1 MKRRNGL
8 YKQDM
13 MTNIVGSDRSNG
25 VDRQIGDYLDN
36 YYDDW
41 IDTPIPALDGQTP
54 REAAKSSE
62 GKRMLEDL
70 FDYMHHLPNT
80 VPFPYEK
87 MKEELRI

>member
-1 MKRRNGL
+1 MLANLKPKTTYNQGIVESAAGL
-8 YKQDM
+8 DG
-13 MTNIVGSDRSNG
+13 TNREMGSH
-25 VDRQIGDYLDN
+25 LDN
-36 YYDDW
+36 FFDDW

-54 REAAKSSE
+54 REAAKSRE